1 MNAPNGEEHEENTL
15 YGPTG
20 SQRFQGPLSSESTYR
35 VYKNRH
41 HPHFVYETSVLFLIS
56 RQTGKRLLLFEFGI
70 LESIPN
76 AANGF
81 NLAAMFAHFST
92 KCSNVNVDG
101 PFHNKRV
108 LT

>member
-1 MNAPNGEEHEENTL
+1 MAQLAANDSRAPFQVNQ
-15 YGPTG
+15 PTG
-20 SQRFQGPLSSESTYR
+20 CK
-35 VYKNRH
+35 KNRH
-41 HPHFVYETSVLFLIS
+41 HPHFVYETSILFLIS